1 MKTRIMLFA
10 LAIIAVAILE
20 AIAQD
25 PPIRAVRPSVVGRPE
40 TIALSS
46 FDIAGPSDERMARA
60 AISFEKADVAEILKL
75 YQELSHRSVIRSMT
89 VPNVAISFVNE
100 APVTRVEALQA
111 LDTVLAA
118 NGITMVYLG
127 SSYVKAVPSKEA
139 PAEAAPVI
147 ELAAEQLPESSSY
160 LTYMVRLKNRT
171 PEEVI
176 AALQPFAKMPNSIV
190 AMKGGEMLIL
200 RDYSINVRLMLKVL
214 AKLEQAPRAP
224 EAGRERPRG
233 VRQ

>member
-1 MKTRIMLFA
+1 MKTRITLFA
-10 LAIIAVAILE
+10 LAIIVVAILE
-20 AIAQD
+20 AVAQD
-25 PPIRAVRPSVVGRPE
+25 ARPRAVRPPASEKSDAR
-40 TIALSS
+40 ALSS
-46 FDIAGPSDERMARA
+46 FDLPGQSDDRMARG
-60 AISFEKADVAEILKL
+60 AISFEKADIAEVLKL
-75 YQELSHRSVIRSMT
+75 YQDLSHRSVIRGMS
-89 VPNVAISFVNE
+89 VPSLAISFVNE
-100 APVTRVEALQA
+100 TSLTAVEALQA

-127 SSYVKAVPSKEA
+127 GRYVKAVTSKEA

-190 AMKGGEMLIL
+190 AMKGGDMVIM
-200 RDYSINVRLMLKVL
+200 RDYSINVRLMLQVL
-214 AKLEQAPRAP
+214 AKLELSPRVPDAPRDRPRAP
-224 EAGRERPRG
+224 RP
-233 VRQ
+233 